1 MVARCFPP
9 PGPALAPQRLRPRA
23 VAVWAWLIAALSIAV
38 LLMAVAPAFAKPA
51 APPPPARANPAP
63 RYISTPPQVHVDSA
77 GATRIVMEVS
87 RPIKALPS
95 MMPDPDRLLLDF
107 EGLAFIAMPPAGT
120 PRRDAG
126 GLIGSLRH
134 GQFMGG
140 RARVVADLASPA
152 RVVRQDVVSLPSGA
166 TRLVITLEPV
176 SRDVFLARD
185 DDALVTGSTPPRL
198 AENPTGREALPLV
211 VLDPGHGGIDSGATT
226 SAGDTEKSL
235 VLDFA
240 LVLRDRLEKSG
251 KVRVAMTRQDDTF
264 VSLADRVRMAR
275 QARAA
280 LFISL
285 HADSLGDE
293 QDVRGASVYTMSDRA
308 SDDRAARLA
317 ERENLADRAAG
328 IEAQEDKDEVA
339 DILFDLAR
347 RETRQFS
354 QRLSRTIIGQMGQ
367 VTRMHKTPQRA
378 AGFKVL
384 RAPDVPSV
392 LLELGY
398 MSSAEDVK
406 MLKSEVWRST
416 TASAIAEAV
425 EGFVARRLTLS
436 TGEGRSPAKR
446 DP

>member
-1 MVARCFPP
+1 
-9 PGPALAPQRLRPRA
+9 
-23 VAVWAWLIAALSIAV
+23 
-38 LLMAVAPAFAKPA
+38 
-51 APPPPARANPAP
+51 
-63 RYISTPPQVHVDSA
+63 
-77 GATRIVMEVS
+77 
-87 RPIKALPS
+87 
-95 MMPDPDRLLLDF
+95 
-107 EGLAFIAMPPAGT
+107 
-120 PRRDAG
+120 
-126 GLIGSLRH
+126 
-134 GQFMGG
+134 
-140 RARVVADLASPA
+140 
-152 RVVRQDVVSLPSGA
+152 
-166 TRLVITLEPV
+166 
-176 SRDVFLARD
+176 
-185 DDALVTGSTPPRL
+185 
-198 AENPTGREALPLV
+198 
-211 VLDPGHGGIDSGATT
+211 
-226 SAGDTEKSL
+226 